1 MGRSFDT
8 RRRPEG
14 ETFGPDGAVPQHGLR
29 LLLASLLGVLL
40 GALLVS
46 LTFMSGSFG
55 EGTGYTITAVA
66 VIGSGHLVGLVAGR
80 REVPVACLSIVAGVL
95 LVVLVFSQQ
104 APSLQEGMDTSV
116 PLTLVYFCIP
126 LAVLSAVG
134 GWLAEL
140 ARGRGFWSGG
150 GRVGSPVG
158 LSTRMLAGIAVAI
171 FVVLGVLVLSSGIFE
186 ESPAEAL
193 ETAFQAANEGDYD
206 TADEYLA
213 RQMVSDLHGDTRG
226 YWDSVTENG
235 SVSDT
240 STLVEEQQGGSA
252 RVQIFLQYETGELSA
267 SWFR

>member
-1 MGRSFDT
+1 M
-8 RRRPEG
+8 
-14 ETFGPDGAVPQHGLR
+14 FGPDGAGPQHGPR

-46 LTFMSGSFG
+46 LTFITGSFG
-55 EGTGYTITAVA
+55 EVTGYVITAVA
-66 VIGSGHLVGLVAGR
+66 GIGSGHLVGLVAGR

-95 LVVLVFSQQ
+95 LVVLVFFQQ
-104 APSLQEGMDTSV
+104 ALSMQEGMDTSL
-116 PLTLVYFCIP
+116 PLTLVFFCIP

-150 GRVGSPVG
+150 GRVGSPVR
-158 LSTRMLAGIAVAI
+158 LSTGVLAGTAVAI
-171 FVVLGVLVLSSGIFE
+171 FVVLGVLMLYSGIFE
-186 ESPAEAL
+186 ESPSEAL

-206 TADEYLA
+206 TADRYLT
-213 RQMVSDLHGDTRG
+213 RQLIGDLHGNTRG

-240 STLVEEQQGGSA
+240 STLVEELQGGSA
-252 RVQIFLQYETGELSA
+252 RVQIFLQYETGGSFSIVVPMTRQDGKWKVLPQ
-267 SWFR
+267 